1 MLVEAIMGYVC
12 YTLNIIFQKSKP
24 PTPPSASEDVAKE
37 PFSIAIPKLFRN
49 KNYMFMLI
57 GFGCFFGI
65 FNGLSVVLSFLVE
78 PWFRGDD
85 LPIVVGAVG
94 GSPII
99 SGIIGVTIFGPMQKK
114 SKVFKKWILIC
125 MVGKHL
131 IIKDPHQP

>member
-1 MLVEAIMGYVC
+1 MGYVC
-12 YTLNIIFQKSKP
+12 YTLNIIFQKEKP
-24 PTPPSASEDVAKE
+24 PTPPSASSNVTKE
-37 PFSIAIPKLFRN
+37 PFSIAIPKLFKN
-49 KNYMFMLI
+49 KNYMYMLI

-125 MVGKHL
+125 MVGKFI
-131 IIKDPHQP
+131 IIKDLQQQ